1 MDPSKRSASIPP
13 NLCRIGQD
21 ILIAHLYKFTQFFS
35 AILRQQQIQRIRG
48 DQQQISQSSNED
60 MDPRAQ
66 MVFEDEEEGGICMER
81 AGGGRGGE
89 GQQIGQQQKGGS
101 GQVPMMSAKEMKERK
116 KSLMTRL
123 IPGRNGPNGKMEM
136 KG

>member
-1 MDPSKRSASIPP
+1 MQNRSATHS
-13 NLCRIGQD
+13 
-21 ILIAHLYKFTQFFS
+21 HSKTFKFTEFFS

-66 MVFEDEEEGGICMER
+66 MVFEDEEGAICMER

-89 GQQIGQQQKGGS
+89 GQQIGQQLKGGS
-101 GQVPMMSAKEMKERK
+101 GTGGQMAMMSAKEMKERK

-123 IPGRNGPNGKMEM
+123 IPGRNEPNGKGELREGTKM
-136 KG
+136 